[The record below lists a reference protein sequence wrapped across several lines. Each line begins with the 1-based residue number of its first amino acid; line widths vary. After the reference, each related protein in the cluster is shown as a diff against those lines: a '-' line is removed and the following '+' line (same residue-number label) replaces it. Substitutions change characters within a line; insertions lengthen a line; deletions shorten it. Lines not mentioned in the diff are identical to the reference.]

1 MGYIKKLGRYF
12 LTGVF
17 TLLPLIITAAV
28 AIWLTGFISQYLGP
42 GTALGGLVKS
52 FGLKVSSHKTVAYI
66 VGWAAVLSVIFLI
79 GLIVEMGARKYIQH
93 TVERVMRRIPIIGK
107 VYSTATQLVD
117 IIGKKGEDELKGM
130 RVVYCSF
137 GDEKG
142 AVFLA
147 LMPTAEQFMINEI
160 EHRVV
165 LIPTAPV
172 PIGGGLLLV
181 PADSIHPASMS
192 IEDFMSIYLSMGASS
207 SQYIPKRG

>member
-1 MGYIKKLGRYF
+1 MDFVKKLGRYF
-12 LTGVF
+12 LAGVF
-17 TLLPLIITAAV
+17 TLLPLVMTAAV

-52 FGLKVSSHKTVAYI
+52 FGLKVSSQKTVAYI
-66 VGWAAVLSVIFLI
+66 IGWAAVLSVIFLF

-93 TVERVMRRIPIIGK
+93 TVERIMRQIPIIGR

-117 IIGKKGEDELKGM
+117 IIGKKGEDGLKGM

-137 GDEKG
+137 GGEKG

-147 LMPTAEQFMINEI
+147 LMPTSERFIINEI

-172 PIGGGLLLV
+172 PVGGSLLLV
-181 PADSIHPASMS
+181 PADSIQPANMS
-192 IEDFMSIYLSMGASS
+192 VEDFMSIYLSMGASS
-207 SQYIPKRG
+207 SQYIPKCV

>member
-1 MGYIKKLGRYF
+1 MSFVKKLSRYF
-12 LTGVF
+12 LAGVF
-17 TLLPLIITAAV
+17 TLLPLVITASV

-52 FGLKVSSHKTVAYI
+52 FGLKVSSQKTIAYI
-66 VGWAAVLSVIFLI
+66 VGWVAVLSVIFLF

-93 TVERVMRRIPIIGK
+93 TVERIMRRIPFIGR
-107 VYSTATQLVD
+107 VYGTATQLVD
-117 IIGKKGEDELKGM
+117 IIGKKGEDGLKGM

-137 GDEKG
+137 GGEKG

-147 LMPTAEQFMINEI
+147 LMPTPERFVINEI
-160 EHRVV
+160 EHQVV

-172 PIGGGLLLV
+172 PVGGSLLLV
-181 PADSIHPASMS
+181 PADSIQPANMP

-207 SQYIPKRG
+207 SQYISQKV